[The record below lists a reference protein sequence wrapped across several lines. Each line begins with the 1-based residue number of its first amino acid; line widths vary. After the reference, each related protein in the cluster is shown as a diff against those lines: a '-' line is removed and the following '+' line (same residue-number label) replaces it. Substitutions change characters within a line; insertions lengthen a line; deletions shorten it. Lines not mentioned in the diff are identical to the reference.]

1 MPIPASRDSVTAS
14 LRYALHC
21 GPRQKRSARSDGLQR
36 FFSTFPGS
44 GPGIGLLV
52 LRVVV
57 GAAAIAQSAQYIAS
71 ADRTVAVW
79 IIGLMSMAS
88 GACLVAGILT
98 PGAGAVAA
106 STTIAIALN
115 ASPSAAARLLMDSV
129 AAVIVTV
136 NAVALVLLGPG
147 AYSIDAYLFGRREIV
162 IPRDA
167 GSR

>member
-1 MPIPASRDSVTAS
+1 MPIPASRDSITAS

-21 GPRQKRSARSDGLQR
+21 GPRRKWSARSDGLQR

-57 GAAAIAQSAQYIAS
+57 GAAAIVQGGQYIAS
-71 ADRTVAVW
+71 ADRTAGIW
-79 IIGLMSMAS
+79 IIGLMSIAS
-88 GACLVAGILT
+88 GTSLVAGILT

-106 STTIAIALN
+106 SATMAIALN
-115 ASPSAAARLLMDSV
+115 ASPSAASRVLIDS
-129 AAVIVTV
+129 AAALIVTV

-162 IPRDA
+162 IPRDT